1 MCIEGFRHDGV
12 PSQGKGVNMRVA
24 VTGANG
30 FVGRPVTANLC
41 DAGHA
46 LTALVR
52 RAGGCDPRANE
63 CVIPDDNFASIA
75 AGTVKIDAADVL
87 VHLAARVHVMKD
99 SAADPLAQYRAANV
113 EGTLNTA
120 RAALRAGVKRIVF
133 VSSIKALG
141 EREPG
146 HPWRE
151 TDLPAPTDPY
161 GITKLEAERL
171 LVRFGQEHGIEAVV
185 LRPPLVYG
193 PGVRANFEALMKA
206 VDRGFPLPLGAIDAQ
221 RSMVSSKNLADA
233 IRFLATRPEPTEGI
247 FHVTDGD
254 DFTVA
259 QMIQALARA
268 LGKRAHLVAVP
279 VSWLRAA
286 GRLIGRSP
294 QVERLTSPLRLD
306 STRLREG
313 LGWQP
318 PFTVEQGLADTARAL
333 REAR

>member
-1 MCIEGFRHDGV
+1 MTASRHAAGE
-12 PSQGKGVNMRVA
+12 SALRVA

-30 FVGRPVTANLC
+30 FVGRALGANLC

-52 RAGGCDPRANE
+52 RPGGCDPRAHE

-75 AGTVKIDAADVL
+75 AGTVNIGVADVL
-87 VHLAARVHVMKD
+87 VHLAARVHVMQD
-99 SAADPLAQYRAANV
+99 SAADPLAEYRAANV
-113 EGTLNTA
+113 EGALNAA

-151 TDLPAPTDPY
+151 TDHPAPTDPY
-161 GITKLEAERL
+161 GMTKLEAERQL
-171 LVRFGQEHGIEAVV
+171 LGFGQEQGVEVVV

-206 VDRGFPLPLGAIDAQ
+206 VDRGVPLPLGAIDAQ
-221 RSMVSSKNLADA
+221 RSMVSSANLADA

-247 FHVTDGD
+247 FHVTDGH

-268 LGKRAHLVAVP
+268 LGKRARLVAVP

-286 GRLIGRSP
+286 GRLSGRSP
-294 QVERLTSPLRLD
+294 QVDRLTSPLRLD

-318 PFTVEQGLADTARAL
+318 PLTVEQGLADTARAF